1 MNNNYRKSLSRENV
15 MYGKYGCILL
25 EHLSDSYDYLERL
38 KKLDKKTNSY
48 NEFSYIKSQIELNY
62 IEISV
67 FSIMCVEAFFND
79 YIASC
84 ILDDNYYKNFDML
97 NIMAKFNLIVQFI
110 FKDDSNQ
117 SKKCTAM
124 LKELNK
130 KRNKLVHSKS
140 KGATYWAYHSLE
152 ELEEVESKMNFEDY
166 YDDAINQY
174 IKSCYQLFDDSK
186 KAIMTVV
193 ELAKYFDSQ
202 DIDLHAF
209 FRIFTFNKKDCIN
222 ESQCSKKQIKAFEL
236 LDFKNIF

>member
-140 KGATYWAYHSLE
+140 KDATYWAYHSLE

-166 YDDAINQY
+166 YDDAIN
-174 IKSCYQLFDDSK
+174 
-186 KAIMTVV
+186 
-193 ELAKYFDSQ
+193 
-202 DIDLHAF
+202 
-209 FRIFTFNKKDCIN
+209 
-222 ESQCSKKQIKAFEL
+222 
-236 LDFKNIF
+236 NI